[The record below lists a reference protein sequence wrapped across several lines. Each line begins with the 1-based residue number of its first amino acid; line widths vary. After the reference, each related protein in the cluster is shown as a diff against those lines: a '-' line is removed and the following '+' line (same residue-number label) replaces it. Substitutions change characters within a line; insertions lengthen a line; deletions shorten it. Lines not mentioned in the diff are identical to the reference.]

1 MRIVYC
7 GAFRLPCYD
16 AAAARVINIGRALSM
31 AGHDVEFLSWGG
43 RYRASDLCD
52 DGTYRIGNM
61 RYTITDE
68 IDGTSAFQKFKR
80 RLLRGKKTLNIL
92 RNSSLKPDVVIM
104 YNPLYAFTRNM
115 IKLCEENDIKLVSD
129 ITEWY
134 SDDELKLTD
143 KYTYRINMTH
153 LQRKVKNKIVISS
166 WLDRYYKDSCN
177 IIVPATCDCKEHKW
191 HSERADDIP
200 TFDGITLIYAGNP
213 ARKDLVHVA
222 INVVNRMIQ
231 TGAKLRFLILGI
243 SRENYIKK
251 YSNVLADK
259 NLCDGIRFL
268 GRVPQDS
275 VPRYYHCAD
284 FMLLMREPTR
294 KSNAGFPTK
303 FAESMTAGIPV
314 IANSTSDIDKYIVSG
329 HNGYLVENCTAE
341 SLERTLLNAME
352 LGSNKAALEAMK
364 LNARQCGEKHFDYRV
379 YTGKLSDFIST
390 LY

>member
-16 AAAARVINIGRALSM
+16 AAAARVINIGRALVM

-43 RYRASDLCD
+43 KYRECDLCD
-52 DGTYRIGNM
+52 DGTYRIDNM
-61 RYTITDE
+61 IYSITDE
-68 IDGTSAFQKFKR
+68 IDGTSIFQKLNR
-80 RLLRGKKTLNIL
+80 RLLRGQKTLKAL
-92 RNSSLKPDVVIM
+92 SSANHKPDVVIM
-104 YNPLYAFTRNM
+104 YNPPYGFTRKM

-134 SDDELKLTD
+134 TKDELKLTD

-153 LQRKVKNKIVISS
+153 LQRKVKNKIVIST
-166 WLDRYYKDSCN
+166 WLDKYYNDSIN
-177 IIVPATCDCKEHKW
+177 IVVPATCDCKEPKW
-191 HSERADDIP
+191 HSGRNVDVP

-222 INVVNRMIQ
+222 INVVNKMIRA
-231 TGAKLRFLILGI
+231 GVKLRFLILGI
-243 SRENYIKK
+243 SRENYIRK
-251 YSNVLADK
+251 YSNELDDR
-259 NLCDGIRFL
+259 NLCDEICFL
-268 GRVPQDS
+268 GRVPQDL
-275 VPRYYHCAD
+275 VPSYYHCAD
-284 FMLLMREPTR
+284 FMLLMREPNR

-314 IANSTSDIDKYIVSG
+314 IANSTSDIEKYIVSG
-329 HNGYLVENCTAE
+329 YNGYLVENCTAE
-341 SLERTLLNAME
+341 SLERTLLKAMK
-352 LGSNKAALEAMK
+352 LGSNKDALEAMK
-364 LNARQCGEKHFDYRV
+364 SNARQCGEMHFDYRV

>member
-7 GAFRLPCYD
+7 GAFRLPCFD

-31 AGHDVEFLSWGG
+31 AGHDVEFFSWGG
-43 RYRASDLCD
+43 KYRECDLCN
-52 DGTYRIGNM
+52 DGAYRIDDM

-68 IDGTSAFQKFKR
+68 IDGISIFQKLQR
-80 RLLRGKKTLNIL
+80 RLLRGRKTLKALSAANH
-92 RNSSLKPDVVIM
+92 KPDVVIM
-104 YNPLYAFTRNM
+104 YNPPYAFTRKM
-115 IKLCEENDIKLVSD
+115 IKLCKENDIKLVSD

-134 SDDELKLTD
+134 SDDELKFTERHS
-143 KYTYRINMTH
+143 YHINMTH

-166 WLDRYYKDSCN
+166 WLDRYYNDSNN
-177 IIVPATCDCKEHKW
+177 IVVPATCDCKELKW
-191 HSERADDIP
+191 HSGRADDIP
-200 TFDGITLIYAGNP
+200 TFDGVTLIYAGNP

-231 TGAKLRFLILGI
+231 TGVKLRFLILGI
-243 SRENYIKK
+243 SRESYIKK
-251 YSNVLADK
+251 YCNELDDK
-259 NLCDGIRFL
+259 NLCNQICFL

-275 VPRYYHCAD
+275 VPSYYRCAD
-284 FMLLMREPTR
+284 FMLLMREPNR

-303 FAESMTAGIPV
+303 FAESMTAGIPI

-352 LGSNKAALEAMK
+352 LGSKKAVLEAMK
-364 LNARQCGEKHFDYRV
+364 SNARQCGEKHFDYRV
-379 YTGKLSDFIST
+379 YVDSLSKFING
-390 LY
+390 LL